1 MSLQAES
8 GTARTKKVFR
18 FFFLIFYFFKMSLV
32 SLATSGTG
40 DPEVDR
46 AISLWRKVKEDH
58 KNLADIDAPNIL
70 TQGRRD
76 DYLARFMSAQ
86 AVGEEVR
93 RCQEILSVY
102 DELEN
107 EFAGYIADRVARS
120 IKNLRRKTYVEIGK
134 VLLKEKGV

>member
-1 MSLQAES
+1 
-8 GTARTKKVFR
+8 
-18 FFFLIFYFFKMSLV
+18 MSLV